1 MDHGDRLDVGTGLT
15 RLACDTG
22 VTAAAPGNA
31 GADAIVGLSTASM
44 FDVYLIPLG
53 GGRLEPY
60 CEPTDDGDP
69 VDHGEE
75 RGFFRRLLDRFRQM
89 LAEAEQDRRRRARGE
104 EIPDP
109 GTLLGRL
116 QNRTLRSIAE
126 HINEQRLLWHL
137 RKHTQ
142 ATLHHPDD
150 VTPEAALQVMRTSLR
165 KDGDRHVL
173 WLVITTILFIA
184 SGALALVPG
193 PNVLA
198 YFLGFFVV
206 ARYLSWR
213 GARHGLREVVWH
225 MTASEPLS
233 ELRGAIHLPTD
244 ARAPIVLDIANR
256 LRLED
261 LPLFVARMAPDRA

>member
-1 MDHGDRLDVGTGLT
+1 
-15 RLACDTG
+15 
-22 VTAAAPGNA
+22 
-31 GADAIVGLSTASM
+31 M
-44 FDVYLIPLG
+44 FDVYLIPVSA
-53 GGRLEPY
+53 GRLEPY
-60 CEPTDDGDP
+60 CEPPDEHDLVDP
-69 VDHGEE
+69 TKR
-75 RGFFRRLLDRFRQM
+75 RGVIRRLMDRFREM

-104 EIPDP
+104 HVPVP
-109 GTLLGRL
+109 STLLGRAKS
-116 QNRTLRSIAE
+116 RTLRGVAE

-142 ATLHHPDD
+142 ACLHHPDD
-150 VTPEAALQVMRTSLR
+150 VTSDAALQVMRTSLR
-165 KDGDRHVL
+165 KDGDRHLL

-213 GARHGLREVVWH
+213 GAKHGLREVIWH
-225 MTASEPLS
+225 MTPSAPLS
-233 ELRGAIHLPTD
+233 ELRGALQLPGA
-244 ARAPIVLDIANR
+244 AREPLVLDIAAR

-261 LPLFVARMAPDRA
+261 LPLFVARMAPDRFATQ

>member
-1 MDHGDRLDVGTGLT
+1 
-15 RLACDTG
+15 
-22 VTAAAPGNA
+22 
-31 GADAIVGLSTASM
+31 M
-44 FDVYLIPLG
+44 FDVYLIPIG
-53 GGRLEPY
+53 EGRLEPY
-60 CEPTDDGDP
+60 CEPEDDHVP
-69 VDHGEE
+69 VDPSAE
-75 RGFFRRLLDRFRQM
+75 RGLFRRLMDRFRDM
-89 LAEAEQDRRRRARGE
+89 LHEAEQDRRRRARGE
-104 EIPDP
+104 DLPDP
-109 GTLLGRL
+109 GTVLGRL
-116 QNRTLRSIAE
+116 KSRTLRSVAE

-150 VTPEAALQVMRTSLR
+150 VAPDEALQVMRASLR
-165 KDGDRHVL
+165 KDGDRHLL

-213 GARHGLREVVWH
+213 GAKHGLREVVWR
-225 MTASEPLS
+225 MTASGPLS
-233 ELRGAIHLPTD
+233 ELRGALELPGE
-244 ARAPIVLDIANR
+244 ARAPLVLDIAMR

-261 LPLFVARMAPDRA
+261 LPLFVARMVPDRLATP

>member
-1 MDHGDRLDVGTGLT
+1 
-15 RLACDTG
+15 
-22 VTAAAPGNA
+22 
-31 GADAIVGLSTASM
+31 M
-44 FDVYLIPLG
+44 FDVYLIPIG

-60 CEPTDDGDP
+60 CEPADDAAP
-69 VDHGEE
+69 VDPSAE
-75 RGFFRRLLDRFRQM
+75 RGVFRRLADRFREM

-104 EIPDP
+104 DVPDA
-109 GTLLGRL
+109 GTTFGRL
-116 QNRTLRSIAE
+116 RNRTLRSIAE

-150 VTPEAALQVMRTSLR
+150 VTADAALQVMRTSLR

-225 MTASEPLS
+225 MTASQPLS
-233 ELRGAIHLPTD
+233 ELRGALHLPGE

-256 LRLED
+256 LCLED
-261 LPLFVARMAPDRA
+261 LPLFVARMAPERA

>member
-1 MDHGDRLDVGTGLT
+1 
-15 RLACDTG
+15 
-22 VTAAAPGNA
+22 
-31 GADAIVGLSTASM
+31 M
-44 FDVYLIPLG
+44 FDVYLIPIG

-60 CEPTDDGDP
+60 CEPADDHEP
-69 VDHGEE
+69 VDASVE
-75 RGFFRRLLDRFRQM
+75 RGFFRRLLDRFREM
-89 LAEAEQDRRRRARGE
+89 LAEAEHERRRRARGE
-104 EIPDP
+104 EVADP

-116 QNRTLRSIAE
+116 RSRTLRSIAE

-137 RKHTQ
+137 RKHAE

-150 VTPEAALQVMRTSLR
+150 VAPDAALQVMRTSLR
-165 KDGDRHVL
+165 KDGDRHLL
-173 WLVITTILFIA
+173 WLVITTILFVA

-213 GARHGLREVVWH
+213 GAKHGLREVEWQ
-225 MTASEPLS
+225 MTPSPPLS
-233 ELRGAIHLPTD
+233 ELRGALALPGD
-244 ARAPIVLDIANR
+244 AREPLVLDIAHR

-261 LPLFVARMAPDRA
+261 LPLFVARMVPDRA

>member
-1 MDHGDRLDVGTGLT
+1 
-15 RLACDTG
+15 
-22 VTAAAPGNA
+22 
-31 GADAIVGLSTASM
+31 M
-44 FDVYLIPLG
+44 FDVYLIPIG

-60 CEPTDDGDP
+60 CEPAEDP
-69 VDHGEE
+69 EPLDPNEE
-75 RGFFRRLLDRFRQM
+75 RGLFRRLLDRFRQM
-89 LAEAEQDRRRRARGE
+89 LAESEDERRRRARGE
-104 EIPDP
+104 DAPDA

-116 QNRTLRSIAE
+116 QQRTLRAIAE

-150 VTPEAALQVMRTSLR
+150 VTAAAALQAMRTSLR
-165 KDGDRHVL
+165 RDADRHLL
-173 WLVITTILFIA
+173 WLVVTTVLFVA

-213 GARHGLREVVWH
+213 GARHGLNSVVWH
-225 MTASEPLS
+225 MAESSPLS
-233 ELRGAIHLPTD
+233 ELRGALQLSD
-244 ARAPIVLDIANR
+244 EARGPLVHDIAMR

-261 LPLFVARMAPDRA
+261 LPLFVARMAPSRLATP

>member
-1 MDHGDRLDVGTGLT
+1 
-15 RLACDTG
+15 
-22 VTAAAPGNA
+22 
-31 GADAIVGLSTASM
+31 M
-44 FDVYLIPLG
+44 FDVYLIPIG

-60 CEPTDDGDP
+60 CEPADDREPIDP
-69 VDHGEE
+69 NDQ
-75 RGFFRRLLDRFRQM
+75 RGVFRRLLDRFRQM
-89 LAEAEQDRRRRARGE
+89 LADAEDERRRRARGE
-104 EIPDP
+104 VAPDP
-109 GTLLGRL
+109 GTMLGRL
-116 QNRTLRSIAE
+116 QQRTLRSIAE

-150 VTPEAALQVMRTSLR
+150 VTAAAALQVMRTSLR
-165 KDGDRHVL
+165 RDADRHLL
-173 WLVITTILFIA
+173 WLVVTTILFVA

-213 GARHGLREVVWH
+213 GARHGLGAVVWH
-225 MTASEPLS
+225 MTESTPLS
-233 ELRGAIHLPTD
+233 ELRGALQLSGE
-244 ARAPIVLDIANR
+244 AREPIVHDIAMR

-261 LPLFVARMAPDRA
+261 LPLFVARMAPDRLATP